1 MTRGALACSIV
12 TASQAFCAFCRV
24 VGDDDPDVLV
34 YRADDVV
41 GFLDI
46 RPVFH
51 GHVLLVPRAHHET
64 LDDVPAALAEPLQ
77 TATQITMR
85 ALRAAVGA
93 HGAFVACNNVVSQ
106 SVPHLHWHVVP
117 RTRGDGL
124 RGFFWPRHPYADEAE
139 LQQVRARVRAAIVE
153 TTA

>member
-1 MTRGALACSIV
+1 V
-12 TASQAFCAFCRV
+12 TASRASCAFCRV
-24 VGDDDPDVLV
+24 VADDDPDVLV
-34 YRADDVV
+34 YRTDHVV

-51 GHVLLVPRAHHET
+51 GHVLLVPRVHHET
-64 LDDVPAALAEPLQ
+64 LDVVPAALAEPLQ

-85 ALRAAVGA
+85 ALRSAVGA
-93 HGAFVACNNVVSQ
+93 QGAFVASNNVVSQ

-124 RGFFWPRHPYADEAE
+124 RGFFWPRHPYADEAD
-139 LQQVRARVRAAIVE
+139 LQRMRARLRAAIID